1 MDKRSSASALCSPLA
16 KYSEMASCPSLR
28 TLTPKRFFFWS
39 KGNIFAPWSTQTR
52 ISMGSSET
60 EVKEL
65 AVMPWIFPGSRSTVT
80 TVTPVVKW
88 PSALRNSNRLSR
100 DVGIFEVFEDTI
112 LRTGKAK
119 RRMPTEIADVYDRG
133 ASRNPE
139 RSEESWREE
148 SRYWEERERKAP
160 RWRTAWPR
168 PGKKLSSARAMRG
181 ARRGRQNNCGSAL
194 AATFESKEWTICRRR
209 ERVTWPC

>member
-1 MDKRSSASALCSPLA
+1 MDKRSSVSALCSPLA
-16 KYSEMASCPSLR
+16 KYSEMVSCPSLR

-39 KGNIFAPWSTQTR
+39 KGNIFAPWSTQTI
-52 ISMGSSET
+52 ISMGSRET
-60 EVKEL
+60 EAKEL
-65 AVMPWIFPGSRSTVT
+65 AVMPLIVPGSRSTVT

-88 PSALRNSNRLSR
+88 PSALRNSNGVSR
-100 DVGIFEVFEDTI
+100 GVGIFEVFEDTI
-112 LRTGKAK
+112 LRTGKEK

-139 RSEESWREE
+139 RSEESWREK

-160 RWRTAWPR
+160 GWRTAWR
-168 PGKKLSSARAMRG
+168 KPGKKSSSARAMRR
-181 ARRGRQNNCGSAL
+181 ARRGRRNNCRSAL
-194 AATFESKEWTICRRR
+194 AAAFESREWTICRQR

>member
-1 MDKRSSASALCSPLA
+1 MDQRYSLLAFFSALA

-39 KGNIFAPWSTQTR
+39 KGRIFARRSTQTR

-88 PSALRNSNRLSR
+88 PSALRNSNGVSR
-100 DVGIFEVFEDTI
+100 GVGIFEVFEDTI

-119 RRMPTEIADVYDRG
+119 RDMPPEIADVHDRVG
-133 ASRNPE
+133 SRNPE
-139 RSEESWREE
+139 RREE
-148 SRYWEERERKAP
+148 
-160 RWRTAWPR
+160 
-168 PGKKLSSARAMRG
+168 
-181 ARRGRQNNCGSAL
+181 
-194 AATFESKEWTICRRR
+194 
-209 ERVTWPC
+209 